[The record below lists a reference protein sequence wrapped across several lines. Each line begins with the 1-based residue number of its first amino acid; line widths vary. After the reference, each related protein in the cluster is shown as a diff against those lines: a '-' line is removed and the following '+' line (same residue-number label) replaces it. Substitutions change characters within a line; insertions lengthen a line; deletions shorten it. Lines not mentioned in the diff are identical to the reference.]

1 MSEVEGV
8 TEGVPGVDGEP
19 ARDTDALND
28 VVSDTVAD
36 MLYPGVDDKVVDTE
50 CEGVSD
56 SELLAEAV
64 VDQLGEAAALTVAVA
79 LTVPLPVTEG
89 ENPGVNDRLWL

>member
-36 MLYPGVDDKVVDTE
+36 MLYPGVDDKGVDTV

-56 SELLAEAV
+56 SEPLAEAV
-64 VDQLGEAAALTVAVA
+64 ADQLGEAAALTVTVA
-79 LTVPLPVTEG
+79 LTVPRPVTDG